1 MPFIPGYF
9 LLASDCLSL
18 PDVPASDLPEEPEA
32 FAAGAAWLPDC
43 ALALSPEAGA
53 APMDG
58 TESDEDDLPAPEVSA
73 DGTLGAEPADEFEE
87 PDGAVDDWLEAPF
100 WAGAVGTVGT
110 AEAGGVAG
118 ASGALAGAD
127 LKPCITPPSNPREC
141 G

>member
-1 MPFIPGYF
+1 MP
-9 LLASDCLSL
+9 ASECLSL

-43 ALALSPEAGA
+43 ALALSPEAGVV
-53 APMDG
+53 PMDG
-58 TESDEDDLPAPEVSA
+58 TESDEDDLPVLEVPA
-73 DGTLGAEPADEFEE
+73 DGTLGAEPADDGTEE
-87 PDGAVDDWLEAPF
+87 PDGAAGDWLDTPF
-100 WAGAVGTVGT
+100 CAGAVGTVGT
-110 AEAGGVAG
+110 ADAGAGVAG